1 MLDMHVDA
9 HASPH
14 QTPPR
19 VEHVRGLEALPL
31 VTRALTRFEPAVL
44 MTSDGLGAIHAPV
57 GPEASDGRK
66 LWFLA
71 DARALLEWESNRR
84 HVVTLT
90 FQSPDERVYLTLSGK
105 AEIVTDHEVTL
116 KMWRPAFTRW
126 FPGGAEDPR
135 LLLVQFSPY
144 DAEFYEASHGRVT
157 AHLTH

>member
-44 MTSDGLGAIHAPV
+44 MTSDGLGAIHAPT
-57 GPEASDGRK
+57 GPEAFDGRK

-90 FQSPDERVYLTLSGK
+90 FQSPDERIYLTLSGK

-116 KMWRPAFTRW
+116 TMWRPAFKRW

-144 DAEFYEASHGRVT
+144 DAEFYEASHGRVS